1 MAGQY
6 AAYRLSM
13 RVSKLEKI
21 RLMLCIT
28 ENELRCL
35 CRPVDEILSVLCAN
49 SRLKELAFLESCRS
63 AMNSGENFADAW
75 KQSLAD
81 RGNVRYL
88 SAEDI
93 AALLSF
99 GEMFG
104 VTDVEGQLANCRLH
118 TELLDERLSQA
129 RKQKEKYSSLSCG
142 LGAAVGA
149 GLIIILM

>member
-35 CRPVDEILSVLCAN
+35 CRPADELISVLCAN
-49 SRLKELAFLESCRS
+49 SRLKELDFLESCRK
-63 AMNSGENFADAW
+63 AMNNGDNFASAW
-75 KQSLAD
+75 KRSLSD
-81 RGNVRYL
+81 RANVRYL
-88 SAEDI
+88 SAEDVS
-93 AALLSF
+93 ALLSF
-99 GEMFG
+99 GELFG
-104 VTDVEGQLANCRLH
+104 VTDIDGQLANCRLH
-118 TELLDERLSQA
+118 TELLDERLLQA

-149 GLIIILM
+149 GLIIIFM